1 MSNLHTDSTQERLTL
16 RQIYQQGMLLRSK
29 LAALER
35 ELLMPRGSTADTR
48 EVASQS

>member
-1 MSNLHTDSTQERLTL
+1 MSNLYTDSTQERLTL

-29 LAALER
+29 LTALER
-35 ELLMPRGSTADTR
+35 ELLMPRGGAADMA